1 MATSSTL
8 SISNARSTRSLSLP
22 VVVSL
27 FLSALTTPSVSLSLA
42 LATTTCDALSQH
54 ALSRNALALA
64 LFRPRSLGRNE
75 FPTSPLWNRWGLSR
89 IRNLATHGLAF
100 QFTIFSSQYS
110 LKSSSQSSP
119 ASPALCLCLCVRV
132 CFQFLQR
139 NNKQKDLQK
148 DHRIISSY

>member
-27 FLSALTTPSVSLSLA
+27 FLSALTTPSRSLA
-42 LATTTCDALSQH
+42 LALSRSGDALSQH

-110 LKSSSQSSP
+110 LNSSSQSSS

-148 DHRIISSY
+148 EDRIISSY